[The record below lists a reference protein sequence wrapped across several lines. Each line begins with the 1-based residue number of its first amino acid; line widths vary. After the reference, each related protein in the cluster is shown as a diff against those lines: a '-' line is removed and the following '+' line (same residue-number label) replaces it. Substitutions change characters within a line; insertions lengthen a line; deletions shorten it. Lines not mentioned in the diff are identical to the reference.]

1 MESLDMLKKARCI
14 LLAAVAGSL
23 LGIGSC
29 LDVNWQHVVRDTALY
44 VGQGLPLDGGPTGP
58 PAG

>member
-1 MESLDMLKKARCI
+1 MLKKARCI

>member
-1 MESLDMLKKARCI
+1 MFKKARCI

-29 LDVNWQHVVRDTALY
+29 LDVNWQYVVRDTALY
-44 VGQGLPLDGGPTGP
+44 VGQELPLDGGPSGLL
-58 PAG
+58 AG